1 MFRTI
6 ASQASIWID
15 TLGVAIITLGLVAA
29 LLRFAWPTGVSFVD
43 RYQQVRRDAGRAI
56 LLGLEFLVASDL
68 IRTVAVERTLENLA
82 NLAVIVAIRTFL
94 SMTMHLELE
103 GRWPWQGDSNQ

>member
-1 MFRTI
+1 MHL
-6 ASQASIWID
+6 ASPSI
-15 TLGVAIITLGLVAA
+15 TVGLFGS
-29 LLRFAWPTGVSFVD
+29 LLRFAWPQGMSLID
-43 RYQQVRRDAGRAI
+43 RYQRVRRDAGRAI
-56 LLGLEFLVASDL
+56 LLGREFLVASDL

-94 SMTMHLELE
+94 SMTMHLEME